1 MNNREIW
8 EIALAQSALDLNCR
22 PEDLLS
28 RQNVVVPS
36 VARPGARKYLKLPF
50 GCNLVSYGS
59 NVTAS
64 VRPGLEGIVGRY
76 LARRRPEECFE
87 TPAVHELDRLL
98 APHGLRSRYMAEY
111 FLPDVEA
118 VRPQPCPLEIRI
130 LKPAEL
136 AGLYLP
142 QWSNALCFQRRE
154 TDMLAAAAYDG
165 RRLAGMAGCSADCG
179 AMWQIG
185 IDVLP
190 QYRRQGIAAALTS
203 RLACEILERG
213 KVPFY
218 CAAWSNI
225 GSVRN
230 AIQSG
235 FRPAWCE
242 LGCAPI
248 ETRASGRTSEKER
261 GTIK

>member
-1 MNNREIW
+1 MNNQEIL
-8 EIALAQSALDLNCR
+8 EIALLQSALDLNCR
-22 PEDLLS
+22 PEDL
-28 RQNVVVPS
+28 QAKEHKVVAS
-36 VARPGARKYLKLPF
+36 VSRPGARIYLDLPF

-64 VRPGLEGIVGRY
+64 VRPGLEGIVGGY
-76 LARRRPEECFE
+76 LAGRRPEECFE

-98 APHGLRSRYMAEY
+98 APYGLRSRYMAEY
-111 FLPDVEA
+111 FLPDA
-118 VRPQPCPLEIRI
+118 QATRPQPCLLEVRI
-130 LKPAEL
+130 LTPAEL

-142 QWSNALCFQRRE
+142 QWSNALCFKRKE
-154 TDMLAAAAYDG
+154 ADMLAAAAYDG
-165 RRLAGMAGCSADCG
+165 RRLAGLAGCSADCET
-179 AMWQIG
+179 MWQIG
-185 IDVLP
+185 VDVLP

-230 AIQSG
+230 ALQSG

-242 LGCAPI
+242 LGASPI
-248 ETRASGRTSEKER
+248 Q
-261 GTIK
+261 

>member
-1 MNNREIW
+1 MNNQEIL
-8 EIALAQSALDLNCR
+8 EIALLQSALDLNCR
-22 PEDLLS
+22 PEDL
-28 RQNVVVPS
+28 QAKEHKVVAS
-36 VARPGARKYLKLPF
+36 VSRPGARIYLKLPF

-64 VRPGLEGIVGRY
+64 VRPGLEGIVGGY
-76 LARRRPEECFE
+76 LAGRRPEECFE

-98 APHGLRSRYMAEY
+98 APYGLRSRYMAEY
-111 FLPDVEA
+111 FLPDA
-118 VRPQPCPLEIRI
+118 QATRPQPCLLEVRI
-130 LKPAEL
+130 LTPAEL

-142 QWSNALCFQRRE
+142 QWSNALCFKRKE
-154 TDMLAAAAYDG
+154 ADMLAAAAYDG
-165 RRLAGMAGCSADCG
+165 RRLAGLA
-179 AMWQIG
+179 
-185 IDVLP
+185 VLP

-230 AIQSG
+230 ALQSG

-242 LGCAPI
+242 LGASPI
-248 ETRASGRTSEKER
+248 Q
-261 GTIK
+261 

>member
-1 MNNREIW
+1 MTNREIW

-22 PEDLLS
+22 PEDLQA
-28 RQNVVVPS
+28 RENVIVPS
-36 VARPGARKYLKLPF
+36 VSRPGARKYLKLPF
-50 GCNLVSYGS
+50 GCAFVSYGS

-64 VRPGLEGIVGRY
+64 VRPGLERVVGGY
-76 LARRRPEECFE
+76 LAGRRPEACFE
-87 TPAVHELDRLL
+87 TPALHELDRLL

-118 VRPQPCPLEIRI
+118 VRPRACSLEVRI
-130 LKPAEL
+130 LTPAEL

-142 QWSNALCFQRRE
+142 QWGNALCFQRPE
-154 TDMLAAAAYDG
+154 TDMLAAAASDG
-165 RRLAGMAGCSADCG
+165 RRLAGLAGCSADCD

-185 IDVLP
+185 VDVLP

-218 CAAWSNI
+218 CAAWSNV
-225 GSVRN
+225 GSARN

-242 LGCAPI
+242 LGCPPV
-248 ETRASGRTSEKER
+248 E
-261 GTIK
+261 